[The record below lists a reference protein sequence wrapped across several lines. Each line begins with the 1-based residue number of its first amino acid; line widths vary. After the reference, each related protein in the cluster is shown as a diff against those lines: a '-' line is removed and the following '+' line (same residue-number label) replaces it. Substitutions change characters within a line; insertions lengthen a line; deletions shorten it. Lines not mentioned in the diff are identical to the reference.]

1 MRQQLTFILSLVVA
15 AGLYPPTAVAVHFDY
30 VEVGTSDFE
39 TLLQSSP
46 DSATGLSVDAVPV
59 YLSRLPNRTNHH
71 KWNVGLAYRA
81 GMERVWWL
89 HPDDIAAHNLPDW
102 LRGCSAVGGYMP
114 AADVCV

>member
-1 MRQQLTFILSLVVA
+1 MRLTLVFALVLVA
-15 AGLYPPTAVAVHFDY
+15 GWYPRAGVGVHFDY

-71 KWNVGLAYRA
+71 KWNAGLAYRP
-81 GMERVWWL
+81 GMDRVFWL
-89 HPDDIAAHNLPDW
+89 HPDDITAYNLPDW
-102 LRGCSAVGGYMP
+102 LRGCSAVGGYIP
-114 AADVCV
+114 AVGVCD